1 MSSPLDN
8 RIRAL
13 ASEEASKL
21 LLTREE
27 MEKAGGTAD
36 FQAPPDRV
44 AELEQRLDA
53 LIVRVDELAKTSAD
67 RARRTPRKTT
77 DSSE

>member
-1 MSSPLDN
+1 MSSPLDA

-13 ASEEASKL
+13 VAEEGAKHF
-21 LLTREE
+21 LTREE

-36 FQAPPDRV
+36 FEAPPHPV

-53 LIVRVDELAKTSAD
+53 LIARVDELAKTSTD
-67 RARRTPRKTT
+67 RAKRAPRKTAEP
-77 DSSE
+77 SE